1 MTDDCHCCVPGSEEN
16 FVSEQKVRR
25 LREPIE
31 RGTTPVS
38 LKDMGYI
45 EGGSFAMGSEMC
57 IRDSHC
63 CVPGSEE
70 NFVSEQKVRRLREPI
85 ERGTTPVSYT
95 HLTLPTI
102 LLV

>member
-38 LKDMGYI
+38 LKDMGYEKI
-45 EGGSFAMGSEMC
+45 SHVDGGFAS
-57 IRDSHC
+57 ISNSKFKI
-63 CVPGSEE
+63 V
-70 NFVSEQKVRRLREPI
+70 
-85 ERGTTPVSYT
+85 
-95 HLTLPTI
+95 
-102 LLV
+102 